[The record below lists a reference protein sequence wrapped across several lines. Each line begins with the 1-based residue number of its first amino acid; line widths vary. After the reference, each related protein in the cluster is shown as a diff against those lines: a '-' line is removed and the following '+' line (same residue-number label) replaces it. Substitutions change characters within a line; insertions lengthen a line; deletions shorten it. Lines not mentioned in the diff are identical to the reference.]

1 MTSGEA
7 RVLSLVNSGG
17 GSNQSTSLDFHNG
30 AAWSPTGKIQVQQLG
45 TDTKSKLHFFT
56 YNSGLKNRM
65 TINENGY
72 VGIGTSNPT
81 SQLNIGTSTTNSPST
96 IAQFGTS
103 VTSGEARV
111 LSLVNSGGGSNQST
125 SLDFHNG
132 AAWSPTG
139 KIQVQQ
145 LGTDTKSKLHFFTY
159 NSGLKNRMTINE
171 NGYVGI
177 GTSNPTSQLNIGT
190 STTNSPSTIA
200 QFGTSVT
207 SGEARVLS
215 LVNSG
220 GGSNQSTSLDFHN
233 GAAWSPTGKIQVQ
246 QLGTDTKSKLHFFTY
261 NNGLKN
267 RMTINEN
274 GYVGIGTSN
283 PTSQLNIGTSTTN
296 SPSTIAQF
304 GTSVT
309 SGEAR
314 VLSLVNSGGGSN
326 QSTSLDFHNGAAWS
340 PTGKIQVQQLGT
352 DTKSKLHFF
361 TYNNGLKNRMT
372 INENGYVGIGTINPD
387 SELAV
392 NGKIH
397 TKEVKVDLIGWS
409 DFVFENDYKLPTL
422 AEVEQHIKDK
432 GHLKD
437 IPSAE
442 NVKEN
447 GILLGKMDSKLL
459 QKIEELTLYTIEQE
473 KRLNSID
480 LKNETLEKENEI
492 LKALATKFL
501 ELQKRLEKLEKK

>member
-1 MTSGEA
+1 MNRNNYKTKIIMKKRILLIALIGMSFGVNAQITE
-7 RVLSLVNSGG
+7 LS
-17 GSNQSTSLDFHNG
+17 NG
-30 AAWSPTGKIQVQQLG
+30 NI
-45 TDTKSKLHFFT
+45 
-56 YNSGLKNRM
+56 
-65 TINENGY
+65 
-72 VGIGTSNPT
+72 GIGTTNPT
-81 SQLNIGTSTTNSPST
+81 SQLNVGTKTTNSPST

-132 AAWSPTG
+132 ASWSPTG

-159 NSGLKNRMTINE
+159 NS
-171 NGYVGI
+171 
-177 GTSNPTSQLNIGT
+177 
-190 STTNSPSTIA
+190 
-200 QFGTSVT
+200 
-207 SGEARVLS
+207 
-215 LVNSG
+215 
-220 GGSNQSTSLDFHN
+220 
-233 GAAWSPTGKIQVQ
+233 
-246 QLGTDTKSKLHFFTY
+246 
-261 NNGLKN
+261 
-267 RMTINEN
+267 
-274 GYVGIGTSN
+274 
-283 PTSQLNIGTSTTN
+283 
-296 SPSTIAQF
+296 
-304 GTSVT
+304 
-309 SGEAR
+309 
-314 VLSLVNSGGGSN
+314 
-326 QSTSLDFHNGAAWS
+326 
-340 PTGKIQVQQLGT
+340 
-352 DTKSKLHFF
+352 
-361 TYNNGLKNRMT
+361 GLKNRMT

-422 AEVEQHIKDK
+422 AEVEQHIKEK

-447 GILLGKMDSKLL
+447 GILLGEMDSKLL

-480 LKNETLEKENEI
+480 LKNEKLEKENEI